1 VACSGRIPNLALAQ
15 EQIVAFHEVKQGEHL
30 SGIAADYGFPDF
42 TTIWNRAENADLKQK
57 RENPHVLLPGDKV
70 FVPDKIVK
78 EYSRPADNQHE
89 FELLTKPLFLKLELR
104 REYDDP
110 IANTPCDL
118 IVEADTF
125 ALTSDGK
132 GKLQR
137 QISKKARGASLR
149 IKDKLEFHDNQI
161 PFERLIAIR
170 IGDLDPVDETSG
182 QAARLANLG
191 YYRGPID
198 KVDPDEFQSAVE
210 EFQCENGLTV
220 DGKIGPQTQGKLKTV
235 HGC

>member
-1 VACSGRIPNLALAQ
+1 
-15 EQIVAFHEVKQGEHL
+15 VAFHEVKQGEHL

-42 TTIWNRAENADLKQK
+42 TTLWNRPENAALKQK

-70 FVPDKIVK
+70 FVPDKTVK
-78 EYSRPADNQHE
+78 EYSRPADNQHT
-89 FELLTKPLFLKLELR
+89 FEVLTKRLFLKLELGR
-104 REYDDP
+104 KYDDP
-110 IANTPCDL
+110 IANTACDL
-118 IVEADTF
+118 VVGSDTF

-132 GKLQR
+132 GKLQQ
-137 QISKKARGASLR
+137 QISKKANSASLR
-149 IKDKLEFHDNQI
+149 IKDKVQLHDSEM
-161 PFERLIAIR
+161 PFERLLAIR

-182 QAARLANLG
+182 QVARLANLG

-220 DGKIGPQTQGKLKTV
+220 DGKIGSHTQAKLKTV